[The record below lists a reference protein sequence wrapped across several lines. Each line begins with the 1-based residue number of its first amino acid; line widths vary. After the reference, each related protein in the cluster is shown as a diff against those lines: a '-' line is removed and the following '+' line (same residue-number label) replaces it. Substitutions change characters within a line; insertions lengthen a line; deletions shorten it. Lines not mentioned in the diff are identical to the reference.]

1 MDPDV
6 FTLTNGI
13 KLHLKDAS
21 PMHIVMLR
29 EQSEA
34 DEPKPPMITRAD
46 RDGRQEPNEDDP
58 VYKAAMAKWAMAMG
72 TRTVNILA
80 AECITVDKVPDDI
93 AKYDSEEWAT
103 HLTVVLRFDLPEH
116 PTLRLVQWLLLKT
129 TADDLEDLARR
140 LLAHAGAPEVDVEAA
155 LDTFPGHGQRSAD
168 TEGAANG
175 RRADGDTVSV
185 PAPRNRAER
194 RRAASR

>member
-13 KLHLKDAS
+13 KLSLKDAS
-21 PMHIVMLR
+21 PMHLVMLR
-29 EQSEA
+29 DQSEA

-46 RDGRQEPNEDDP
+46 RGDRQEPNEDDP
-58 VYKAAMAKWAMAMG
+58 AYKAAKAKWAMQMG
-72 TRTVNILA
+72 TRTVSILA
-80 AECITVDKVPDDI
+80 AECITVDEVPDGI
-93 AKYDSEEWAT
+93 PKYDSEEWAT
-103 HLTVVLRFDLPEH
+103 HVTVVLQFDLPDN

-155 LDTFPGHGQRSAD
+155 LDTFQGYRQRPAD

-175 RRADGDTVSV
+175 RRADGDTVQV

>member
-1 MDPDV
+1 MDQDE

-13 KLHLKDAS
+13 RLSLRDAS
-21 PMHIVMLR
+21 PMHLVMLR
-29 EQSEA
+29 EQEEA
-34 DEPKPPMITRAD
+34 CEPKPPIIERKD

-58 VYKAAMAKWAMAMG
+58 VYRAAMAKWAMGLG

-80 AECITVDKVPDDI
+80 AECITVVEVPDGI
-93 AKYDSEEWAT
+93 PKHDSDEWAT
-103 HLTVVLRFDLPEH
+103 HVTVVLRFDLPDN

-155 LDTFPGHGQRSAD
+155 LDTFPGHRERPTD
-168 TEGAANG
+168 TEGATNG
-175 RRADGDTVSV
+175 RSADRDTVSPPV
-185 PAPRNRAER
+185 ARNRAER

>member
-1 MDPDV
+1 MDQDE

-13 KLHLKDAS
+13 KLTLRDAS
-21 PMHIVMLR
+21 PMHVVMLR

-34 DEPKPPMITRAD
+34 NEPKPPMITRED

-58 VYKAAMAKWAMAMG
+58 AYKAAKAKWAMDVG

-80 AECITVDKVPDDI
+80 AECITVDEVPDGI
-93 AKYDSEEWAT
+93 AKHDSDEWAT
-103 HLTVVLRFDLPEH
+103 HVTAVLQFPLPDN

-140 LLAHAGAPEVDVEAA
+140 LLAHVGAPEVDVEAA
-155 LDTFPGHGQRSAD
+155 LDTFPGYRQRPAD

-175 RRADGDTVSV
+175 RSADRDTVSV
-185 PAPRNRAER
+185 PPARNRAER